1 MGQVNKAGQS
11 TLEKIRSSPFYKIL
25 QFIIVF
31 TVFYFII
38 RLLWQNWNEIA
49 EYSWKID
56 FYLLSLA
63 IVFRIFKMGLLGYCW
78 HYILL
83 QYNSSISYPKS
94 LRIYTSSQLTRY
106 IPGKIWHF
114 VSRTVMT
121 QKENISAIVVSASL
135 ILELLFI
142 VLTGIVIFLFS
153 LTLWREVIS
162 GLWVFMLIALIPILV
177 ILIYPPFFNYFLVF
191 GTFFLFLLSVALKLV
206 GRKSPNLYMSIKAN
220 VIIFTLFILTW
231 LLGGISTYFL
241 FASVYSLDIT
251 QLPAI
256 VGIVSLSWVVGFVS
270 FIAPSGLGF
279 REATMTFLLAFIVPA
294 PIAALLAIVARL
306 FATIIEVVFAGVVWL
321 IDLIK

>member
-1 MGQVNKAGQS
+1 
-11 TLEKIRSSPFYKIL
+11 
-25 QFIIVF
+25 
-31 TVFYFII
+31 
-38 RLLWQNWNEIA
+38 
-49 EYSWKID
+49 
-56 FYLLSLA
+56 
-63 IVFRIFKMGLLGYCW
+63 
-78 HYILL
+78 
-83 QYNSSISYPKS
+83 
-94 LRIYTSSQLTRY
+94 
-106 IPGKIWHF
+106 
-114 VSRTVMT
+114 
-121 QKENISAIVVSASL
+121 
-135 ILELLFI
+135 
-142 VLTGIVIFLFS
+142 
-153 LTLWREVIS
+153 
-162 GLWVFMLIALIPILV
+162 
-177 ILIYPPFFNYFLVF
+177 
-191 GTFFLFLLSVALKLV
+191 
-206 GRKSPNLYMSIKAN
+206 MSIKAN